1 MFYVL
6 APFRFIYKFWFGIT
20 FFTVL
25 IALYPFFWIFT
36 RSDKTSPVVFFMQ
49 KFIWA
54 PLMNICL
61 LVWVHARGR
70 TNFPKGPVIICANHT
85 SYHDIVLMYAVA
97 FPRTIIFLGKSELAK
112 WPLINVLFK
121 TGNIHIPID
130 RKNAKSAARSLEKA
144 EQRLKQGYSIVI
156 FPEGTISKRAPYL
169 YPFKSGAFK
178 LAVKTGVPI
187 LPVTFLDN
195 WALMSEPHK
204 LFGTARPGLSRAII
218 HDAIITKDLTEKDI
232 VSLQETVR
240 NIFEYDLSKY
250 VYHRINRAWLRPP
263 KK

>member
-6 APFRFIYKFWFGIT
+6 APFRFIYKIWFGMS

-25 IALYPFFWIFT
+25 LVLYPFFWIFT
-36 RSDKTSPVVFFMQ
+36 RSDKTSSVVFFMQ

-54 PLMNICL
+54 PLMNVCL
-61 LVWVHARGR
+61 LVWVHAKGR
-70 TNFPKGPVIICANHT
+70 KHLPKGPAIICTNHT

-97 FPRTIIFLGKSELAK
+97 FPRSIIFLGKSELAK
-112 WPLINVLFK
+112 WPLINILFK
-121 TGNIHIPID
+121 TGNIHIPVN
-130 RKNAKSAARSLEKA
+130 RKNAQAAARSLERA
-144 EQRLKQGYSIVI
+144 EQRLKQGYTIII

-187 LPVTFLDN
+187 VPMTWLDN
-195 WALMSEPHK
+195 WVLMSEPHK
-204 LFGTARPGLSRAII
+204 LFGTARPGLSRAVI
-218 HDAIITKDLTEKDI
+218 HPALKTKDLSEKDI
-232 VSLQETVR
+232 VSLQDKVR
-240 NIFEYDLSKY
+240 TCFEKDLEKY